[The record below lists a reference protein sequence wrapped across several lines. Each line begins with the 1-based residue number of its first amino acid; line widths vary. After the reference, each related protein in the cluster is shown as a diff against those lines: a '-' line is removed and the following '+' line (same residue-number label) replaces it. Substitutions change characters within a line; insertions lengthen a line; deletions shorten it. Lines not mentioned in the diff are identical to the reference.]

1 MDIKSKKSKKI
12 IGLVSWFAGA
22 VILIVNLFGLCLEM
36 TCYRDFPGHVKEALS
51 GDYQNTEEFREYILG
66 SMSNFLEMSIA
77 GSGQDRIG
85 EPGEFWDEWEE
96 AAELLDEETGMAGD
110 VYEFPSTMY
119 YDYYGGEFDG
129 YDVVYGGWSMT
140 KEEAEELIDSIPEI
154 DELWVSND
162 KLREEKYKETMKS
175 CECRDWIK
183 IIKTLYL
190 RKQERIA
197 QGKKTTAMDDRY
209 LRLAE
214 ENLYSEL
221 SLALGI
227 PKDGMEEYIT
237 KRMTAMGV
245 K

>member
-1 MDIKSKKSKKI
+1 MFEK
-12 IGLVSWFAGA
+12 G
-22 VILIVNLFGLCLEM
+22 
-36 TCYRDFPGHVKEALS
+36 DF
-51 GDYQNTEEFREYILG
+51 I
-66 SMSNFLEMSIA
+66 
-77 GSGQDRIG
+77 
-85 EPGEFWDEWEE
+85 
-96 AAELLDEETGMAGD
+96 
-110 VYEFPSTMY
+110 
-119 YDYYGGEFDG
+119 
-129 YDVVYGGWSMT
+129 VYGNTGVCEVKDITTLRMKDVPKDRLYYLLSPVHHKESKIFTPVDSGKTVMRAVLT
-140 KEEAEELIDSIPEI
+140 KEEAEELIDGIPEI
-154 DELWVSND
+154 NELWVSND

-227 PKDGMEEYIT
+227 PKEEMEEYIT